1 MTGFAYICFVFAA
14 SVIGALL
21 GGLGHFWRAH
31 ATMFAE
37 DLGLGE
43 PLDTLTRDNYQ
54 FEKHVVGAEWDD
66 AGFWAPDSV
75 RNFIYYV
82 ASGFV
87 TPLLL
92 GFGFWGH
99 AQRNRGSHLQR
110 PAFADLPL
118 ITGSRCP

>member
-1 MTGFAYICFVFAA
+1 M
-14 SVIGALL
+14 IGALL

-82 ASGFV
+82 ASGFSRAAAAW
-87 TPLLL
+87 PWIL
-92 GFGFWGH
+92 GP
-99 AQRNRGSHLQR
+99 AQRNRAEQ
-110 PAFADLPL
+110 FAAACLRRSAPDYGQSLSL
-118 ITGSRCP
+118 T

>member
-1 MTGFAYICFVFAA
+1 MTGFAYMCFVFAA
-14 SVIGALL
+14 AVIGALL
-21 GGLGHFWRAH
+21 GGLGHFWRVH

-43 PLDTLTRDNYQ
+43 PLDTLTRDDYQ

-82 ASGFV
+82 VSGFV
-87 TPLLL
+87 MPLLL
-92 GFGFWGH
+92 GIGFCGLR
-99 AQRNRGSHLQR
+99 AEIVQAICSG
-110 PAFADLPL
+110 LP
-118 ITGSRCP
+118 SPVCP

>member
-1 MTGFAYICFVFAA
+1 MTGFAYISFVFAA

-31 ATMFAE
+31 ATRFAE
-37 DLGLGE
+37 DLDLGE

-75 RNFIYYV
+75 RNLIYYV
-82 ASGFV
+82 ASGL
-87 TPLLL
+87 TAPLLL
-92 GFGFWGH
+92 GIGFWSLRREIVQAICSG
-99 AQRNRGSHLQR
+99 
-110 PAFADLPL
+110 LPSPL
-118 ITGSRCP
+118 CP